1 MHCSHL
7 FCFSPFSLMKYKRKT
22 ESPSSAK
29 KKTNIPPNNSQQ
41 KKIGFRLIHSGIRP
55 NYFSLSCCCCF
66 FTHQRRMKISF
77 FQWTFLPSRLR
88 QSHEQIIKAE
98 RFPFHYSVPLPPS
111 FPIGLGS
118 LDGSFFLKIRQTQAP
133 DVVDDENELVPD
145 QITNEA
151 ATQPYLE
158 EPQTLT
164 NNARCRD
171 FFVYLFFVKGKK
183 RTGM

>member
-1 MHCSHL
+1 MD
-7 FCFSPFSLMKYKRKT
+7 FSSQPIETKSRAKSSKR
-22 ESPSSAK
+22 
-29 KKTNIPPNNSQQ
+29 NV
-41 KKIGFRLIHSGIRP
+41 
-55 NYFSLSCCCCF
+55 
-66 FTHQRRMKISF
+66 
-77 FQWTFLPSRLR
+77 
-88 QSHEQIIKAE
+88 
-98 RFPFHYSVPLPPS
+98 FPFTIQSPLPPS

-171 FFVYLFFVKGKK
+171 FFVYLFLLRGKK

>member
-1 MHCSHL
+1 MD
-7 FCFSPFSLMKYKRKT
+7 FS
-22 ESPSSAK
+22 
-29 KKTNIPPNNSQQ
+29 
-41 KKIGFRLIHSGIRP
+41 
-55 NYFSLSCCCCF
+55 
-66 FTHQRRMKISF
+66 
-77 FQWTFLPSRLR
+77 PSRLR

-98 RFPFHYSVPLPPS
+98 RFPFHYSVPPPPS

-133 DVVDDENELVPD
+133 DVDDDENELVPD

-158 EPQTLT
+158 QPQTLT

-171 FFVYLFFVKGKK
+171 FFVYLFLLRVKREPECNQRQCGERIRVEKGATGCPVQHTSTKLTAAKEFRNRAKYKTHPSFVSILDNQIKH
-183 RTGM
+183 R